1 MGSYDCSQHQGAS
14 ASSSS
19 SSSATS
25 RMKKSS
31 SVIGKDEEDDEEEEE
46 EEEEIEIEEE
56 DVEEQEEIEE
66 EEAEEEVEDAL
77 ISRLIGGE
85 ENACG
90 HYYLPLDIDTES
102 SSFFTEFSFLNMFT
116 GTLTTTNTKSS
127 SVCEICGG
135 GDVDCERCMFGV
147 RSLDEIVCVASDVAF
162 RRAYDEECAE
172 AEMRG
177 ARWRA
182 ALDKRTALE
191 KLERELGR
199 EDAIDCR
206 AYLDEI
212 DANLEHAKAELSHRH
227 DFDCDDDCEEVE
239 IRHCE
244 IQPTTTT
251 TDSDSWASTSVD
263 LELLPVKFASSRHA
277 FNLRRYHRWVCVH

>member
-14 ASSSS
+14 ASSS

-56 DVEEQEEIEE
+56 DVEEEEIEE
-66 EEAEEEVEDAL
+66 EVEDEEDAL
-77 ISRLIGGE
+77 ISRLIGE

-116 GTLTTTNTKSS
+116 GTLTTNTKSS
-127 SVCEICGG
+127 QCEMCGGVG

-147 RSLDEIVCVASDVAF
+147 RSLDEIACVASDVAF

-172 AEMRG
+172 AEMRS

-191 KLERELGR
+191 RLERELGR

-212 DANLEHAKAELSHRH
+212 DANLEHAKAELSHRQ
-227 DFDCDDDCEEVE
+227 DCDCDDNCEEACDRE

-244 IQPTTTT
+244 IQPTT

-277 FNLRRYHRWVCVH
+277 FNLTRYHRWVCVH

>member
-1 MGSYDCSQHQGAS
+1 
-14 ASSSS
+14 
-19 SSSATS
+19 
-25 RMKKSS
+25 MKKSS

-66 EEAEEEVEDAL
+66 EEVEEEVEDAL
-77 ISRLIGGE
+77 ISRLIVE

-116 GTLTTTNTKSS
+116 GTLSNTTTNSS
-127 SVCEICGG
+127 RCEMCGG
-135 GDVDCERCMFGV
+135 SDVDCERCMFGV
-147 RSLDEIVCVASDVAF
+147 RSLDEIACVASDVAF

-191 KLERELGR
+191 RLEREFGR

-227 DFDCDDDCEEVE
+227 DCDCDDDCEEACERE
-239 IRHCE
+239 IRHSE
-244 IQPTTTT
+244 IQPAT

-277 FNLRRYHRWVCVH
+277 FNLRRYHRWVCVYH